1 MDTSLKRIIA
11 FVIDIVIISLIFR
24 VVSILPIDPY
34 KEKYNETYKKYTEVV
49 EDNKEVSDENKDEI
63 IELNYEVY
71 KYRTYSS
78 IISASIFVLYFGV
91 LQYAL
96 KGQTIGKKLMKIKV
110 ESSND
115 KKVTIWKYILR
126 IIVLNNI
133 WLSLLNTGAVYI
145 FKDVNFY
152 YVTYVISMISS
163 LLYMMNL
170 IMIMFRND
178 NRGLHDFVAG
188 TKVVETNVT
197 SVEIEPIEK
206 DKKKT
211 IKEKAEK
218 KAKKSKK

>member
-49 EDNKEVSDENKDEI
+49 KDNKEVSDENKDEI

-96 KGQTIGKKLMKIKV
+96 KGQTVGKKLMKIKV

-178 NRGLHDFVAG
+178 NRGIHDFVAG